1 MKNEIVIL
9 ERPIRQKDGLYCL
22 NDLHKASGGL
32 RKHEPK
38 NWLYLN
44 QTNELIEELSFE
56 KSTTGIS
63 VVNNNQQVIQ
73 TINGG
78 HNRGTYACREL
89 VYAYA
94 TWISPRF
101 FLLVLRTFEAAVS
114 GSPLPPAPPANV
126 LRVLQSAPLR
136 PPRDLAEAER
146 LADEAV
152 LLESRLNHIRRWLAY
167 WREVWLDEYGYLHLP
182 RR

>member
-1 MKNEIVIL
+1 MNNEIVIL

-22 NDLHKASGGL
+22 NDLHKASGGANRHKPAEWL
-32 RKHEPK
+32 R
-38 NWLYLN
+38 LN
-44 QTNELIEELSFE
+44 QTNELIQELHSE
-56 KSTTGIS
+56 TGKVGIPTL
-63 VVNNNQQVIQ
+63 NKNQKVIE
-73 TINGG
+73 TIHGG

-89 VYAYA
+89 VYAYT

-101 FLLVLRTFEAAVS
+101 FLLVLRTFDAAVS
-114 GSPLPPAPPANV
+114 GSLPPAPSANV

-167 WREVWLDEYGYLHLP
+167 WREVWLDKYGYLHLP
-182 RR
+182 R